1 MVWKLER
8 EKLKRRVHGG
18 KGADGEMVR
27 NFLAKLHSNYFR
39 AMWECMTVGR
49 YVYLGHVLSV
59 WGGQNYFFIFLF
71 FMPDLACY

>member
-27 NFLAKLHSNYFR
+27 NFLAKLHSNYFSAAKR
-39 AMWECMTVGR
+39 RSNDSLPSQKHQHLIIYATAQDYQRKLE
-49 YVYLGHVLSV
+49 
-59 WGGQNYFFIFLF
+59 F
-71 FMPDLACY
+71 